1 MTSFCLK
8 TAKKWI
14 KENTVF
20 EGFDKLTMS
29 QTMHAYGFSP
39 RADSLDHM
47 DFSSYEQTDF
57 ISSMINFDVNLPELI
72 DADVLMER

>member
-8 TAKKWI
+8 TAKQWI